1 MAALTLPPRPSGVAF
16 EIDRDDGQPRPAG
29 SCRGRLLPSVEPV
42 SSPQLGGREGRSDG
56 ADVPSVDAGAAEE
69 EAANLGLD
77 LAVGELGLVIG
88 AVL

>member
-1 MAALTLPPRPSGVAF
+1 
-16 EIDRDDGQPRPAG
+16 
-29 SCRGRLLPSVEPV
+29 
-42 SSPQLGGREGRSDG
+42 
-56 ADVPSVDAGAAEE
+56 VPSVDAGAVEE